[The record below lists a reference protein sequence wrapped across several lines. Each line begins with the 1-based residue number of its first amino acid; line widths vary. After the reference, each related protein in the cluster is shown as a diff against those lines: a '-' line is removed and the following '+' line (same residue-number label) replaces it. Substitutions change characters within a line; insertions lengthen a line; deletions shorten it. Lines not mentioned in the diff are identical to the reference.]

1 MLKFLYLRLKSFKKN
16 SVHNKRTLANQLF
29 YMQKKLKLWDAT
41 MLVMGSMIGSGIFIV
56 SSDMMRNLGSGYW
69 LIAVWVI
76 TGIMTVA
83 AAISYGELSAMFPK
97 AGGQY
102 TYITEIFGKMTGFLY
117 GWGLFAVIQTGTI
130 AAVAMAFGKFTA
142 YLIPALNNSD
152 PIFQSGTFRIT
163 WVQILAIV
171 IILLLT
177 FINTRGVKNGKL
189 LQNVFTTSKI
199 LALLG
204 IIFFGFLL
212 IRDSQW
218 TQNMSFGWSGF
229 QNFGR
234 EVGNDLLS
242 TGWQPISGVTLLGGI
257 AAAMVGSVFSSVAW
271 ENVTFVSGEI
281 ENPKKNVVKS
291 MVLGT
296 CVVMVL
302 YLLVNFVYLN
312 ALGRDEIAF
321 ADKNRPAVAAS
332 EVIFGNLGTV
342 IMAILVMVSTFGCI
356 NGLVLA
362 GARVFQTMAKDGLFF
377 RAATENNR
385 FDVPAKS
392 LWMQGIWA
400 SALALSGQYGDLLD
414 MISFVIVLFY
424 MITVFGVIYLRIKR
438 PDLERPYKTWLYPV
452 TPILYLLI
460 GTAFCVLLIWFK
472 PQYTWPGFIL
482 ILLGLPVYWFINRGK
497 SV

>member
-1 MLKFLYLRLKSFKKN
+1 
-16 SVHNKRTLANQLF
+16 
-29 YMQKKLKLWDAT
+29 MQRKLKLWDAT

-117 GWGLFAVIQTGTI
+117 GWGLFTVIQTGTI

-152 PIFQSGTFRIT
+152 PIFQSGTFKIT

-171 IILLLT
+171 VILLLT
-177 FINTRGVKNGKL
+177 FINTKGVKNGKF
-189 LQNVFTTSKI
+189 LQNLFTTSKI
-199 LALLG
+199 VSLLG
-204 IIFFGFLL
+204 IIVFGFLFVK
-212 IRDSQW
+212 DSQW
-218 TQNMSFGWSGF
+218 ASNMSFGWNGF
-229 QNFGR
+229 QDFGK
-234 EVGNDLLS
+234 EVGNDLLP
-242 TGWQPISGVTLLGGI
+242 TGWKSIGSITLLGGI

-281 ENPKKNVVKS
+281 ENPKKNVVRS

-296 CVVMVL
+296 SVVMVL
-302 YLLVNFVYLN
+302 YMLVNFVYLN
-312 ALGRDEIAF
+312 ALDRDAIAF

-342 IMAILVMVSTFGCI
+342 IMAVLVMISTFGCI

-377 RAATENNR
+377 KQAIENNR
-385 FDVPAKS
+385 NDVPEKS

-400 SALALSGQYGDLLD
+400 SVLALSGQYGDLLD

-424 MITVFGVIYLRIKR
+424 MITVFGVIYLRIKK
-438 PDLERPYKTWLYPV
+438 PGIERPYKTWLYPV
-452 TPILYLLI
+452 TPLIYLII

-482 ILLGLPVYWFINRGK
+482 ILLGLPVYWYINRKK
-497 SV
+497 SE

>member
-1 MLKFLYLRLKSFKKN
+1 
-16 SVHNKRTLANQLF
+16 
-29 YMQKKLKLWDAT
+29 MQKKLRLWDAT

-117 GWGLFAVIQTGTI
+117 GWGLFTVIQTGTI

-152 PIFQSGTFRIT
+152 PIFQSGTFKIT

-171 IILLLT
+171 VILLLT
-177 FINTRGVKNGKL
+177 FINTKGVKNGKF
-189 LQNVFTTSKI
+189 LQNLFTTSKI
-199 LALLG
+199 VSLLG
-204 IIFFGFLL
+204 IIVFGFLFVK
-212 IRDSQW
+212 DSQW
-218 TQNMSFGWSGF
+218 ALNMSFGWNSF
-229 QNFGR
+229 QDFGK
-234 EVGNDLLS
+234 EVGNDLLP
-242 TGWQPISGVTLLGGI
+242 TGWKSIGSITLLGGI

-296 CVVMVL
+296 SVVMVL
-302 YLLVNFVYLN
+302 YMLVNFVYLN
-312 ALGRDEIAF
+312 ALDRDAIAF

-342 IMAILVMVSTFGCI
+342 IMAVLVMISTFGCI

-377 RAATENNR
+377 KQAIANNR
-385 FDVPAKS
+385 NDVPEKS

-400 SALALSGQYGDLLD
+400 SVLALSGQYGDLLD

-424 MITVFGVIYLRIKR
+424 MITVFGVIYLRIKK
-438 PDLERPYKTWLYPV
+438 PGIERPYKTWLYPV
-452 TPILYLLI
+452 TPLIYLII

-472 PQYTWPGFIL
+472 PHYTWPGFIL
-482 ILLGLPVYWFINRGK
+482 ILLGLPVYWYINMKK
-497 SV
+497 SA